1 MAERLEVYKQKED
14 ANTKKKSLVQKAY
27 LTNK

>member
-14 ANTKKKSLVQKAY
+14 ANTKKSLVQKAY